1 PYAHLC
7 DCISLSLARD
17 IDLCSL
23 YVPGFY
29 VATALDAICCAIA
42 LELELGELM
51 LIRANDF
58 AYPVAD
64 RTRIDLDVIV
74 RRRQLS
80 QQCLGDFAIG
90 RDNDLTIL
98 GVYDVKRDFFA
109 QQDIRK

>member
-1 PYAHLC
+1 
-7 DCISLSLARD
+7 
-17 IDLCSL
+17 
-23 YVPGFY
+23 
-29 VATALDAICCAIA
+29 
-42 LELELGELM
+42 M

-58 AYPVAD
+58 ADPVAD

-98 GVYDVKRDFFA
+98 GVYDIKRDLFA